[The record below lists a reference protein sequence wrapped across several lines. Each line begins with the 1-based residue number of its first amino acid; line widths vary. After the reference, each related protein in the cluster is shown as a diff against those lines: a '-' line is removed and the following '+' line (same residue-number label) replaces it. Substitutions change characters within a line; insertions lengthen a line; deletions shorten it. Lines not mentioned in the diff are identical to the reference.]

1 MPTVT
6 QQPRAAVFLVRAW
19 WEDGQFRARISY
31 YSNIHSEPATE
42 TQIVTADPDEV
53 RRHLALWLTE
63 ATTTAGSK
71 RPLSGEQEQQS

>member
-19 WEDGQFRARISY
+19 WEDGQLRARISY
-31 YSNIHSEPATE
+31 YSNIHSESATE

-53 RRHLALWLTE
+53 RQHLALWLAE
-63 ATTTAGSK
+63 AATTARPK
-71 RPLSGEQEQQS
+71 RPSSGEHQS